1 MWERVGGDE
10 WKDGKAM
17 KTERRSSPHEIH
29 EGQGVRPVKGPWL
42 ANIQI
47 WAPLAARLSS
57 TLAPVIRFN
66 LLEIWICNHFLR
78 KERTFDGGKSLS
90 YSILASL

>member
-47 WAPLAARLSS
+47 WAPLAARLSP
-57 TLAPVIRFN
+57 TLAPCIGYI
-66 LLEIWICNHFLR
+66 IWFVRSMNMQSFLAKR
-78 KERTFDGGKSLS
+78 E
-90 YSILASL
+90 SIWWRQIFI